1 MYFLLCRYVF
11 VNGVNI
17 YFLMIIKVLLVLLSM
32 SENESWSYLPTKYV
46 TFHQIRSKQTRQ
58 FTNNAMA
65 QLEAKNIISWR
76 TF

>member
-1 MYFLLCRYVF
+1 
-11 VNGVNI
+11 
-17 YFLMIIKVLLVLLSM
+17 MIIKVLLVLLSM

-46 TFHQIRSKQTRQ
+46 TFHKIRSEQTRQ